1 MMIKKLVS
9 PKLWAI
15 FLVIV
20 WASVILSA
28 CKPGDNV
35 QQKVAEAHKRYDGPA
50 IWKVTDRDSTLYL
63 FGTVHLL
70 PDNTNWQRRDMQAAF
85 DNVGTMFFETPD
97 DAKSALKTNILQRQ
111 YGLYES
117 GERLTDKLD
126 IANINRLTAAAH
138 NTDVP
143 LARLEIFKPWL
154 VADILSLAAAD
165 KAGLRFSNS
174 ADSYL
179 RAQAKLAG
187 KSVQHLDTIQ
197 TYFDAVA
204 KQPMDIQMRAFE
216 HTIKTIDTL
225 ARDTKAVNAA
235 WLIGDVAQLEQ
246 DLMIPARSQSPEIY
260 DALFTRRNTKW
271 LKTLDDFMQGDN
283 NAMVVVGIGH
293 LISPGGLPTRFEDLG
308 YKVERVQRFDLPN

>member
-1 MMIKKLVS
+1 
-9 PKLWAI
+9 
-15 FLVIV
+15 
-20 WASVILSA
+20 
-28 CKPGDNV
+28 
-35 QQKVAEAHKRYDGPA
+35 
-50 IWKVTDRDSTLYL
+50 
-63 FGTVHLL
+63 
-70 PDNTNWQRRDMQAAF
+70 
-85 DNVGTMFFETPD
+85 
-97 DAKSALKTNILQRQ
+97 
-111 YGLYES
+111 
-117 GERLTDKLD
+117 
-126 IANINRLTAAAH
+126 
-138 NTDVP
+138 